1 MENVTKHE
9 INLALIQNKMQ
20 GKTETGYRF
29 WISSCLRSSEQISYP
44 KIQRIN
50 ELIGEMEFS
59 VNGGF
64 FKTDAELDKHISRC
78 TDALS
83 YRNKKNKYQ

>member
-9 INLALIQNKMQ
+9 INLALNQNKMQ
-20 GKTETGYRF
+20 GKIETGYRF
-29 WISSCLRSSEQISYP
+29 WISSCLRSSKQIPYS

-59 VNGGF
+59 VNGCF
-64 FKTDAELDKHISRC
+64 FKTAAELDKHISRC
-78 TDALS
+78 TAALS
-83 YRNKKNKYQ
+83 YKNQKDKYQ

>member
-9 INLALIQNKMQ
+9 INLALNQNKMQ
-20 GKTETGYRF
+20 GEIETGYRF
-29 WISSCLRSSEQISYP
+29 WISSCLRSSKQISYP

-64 FKTDAELDKHISRC
+64 FKTAAELDKHISRC
-78 TDALS
+78 TAALS
-83 YRNKKNKYQ
+83 YKNQKDKYQ

>member
-9 INLALIQNKMQ
+9 INLALNQNKMQ
-20 GKTETGYRF
+20 GEIETGYRF
-29 WISSCLRSSEQISYP
+29 WISSCLRSSKQISYP

-64 FKTDAELDKHISRC
+64 FKTAAELDKHISRC

-83 YRNKKNKYQ
+83 YKNKKDKYQ